1 MTDLVLFV
9 KGDEPTLRD
18 REVARLVEQ
27 LLEGADPSLALDDH
41 TIPPRRRADAG
52 DDDVSDA
59 ESVDL
64 PAFSAVT
71 TAVQS
76 PPFMTPVRVVVVR
89 EVGNLSAEQAQWLAA
104 YVGDP
109 LDTTRLVLV
118 AGGGRL
124 PAALDKA
131 LKAAKVG
138 AVGPRAEGVSDVLA
152 AELRDAGLTLDA
164 DASARVADHFGE
176 DSGRIP
182 EFVSTLAAT
191 YGPKSKLTV
200 ETVEPFLGALGT
212 SGPFALTN
220 ALDRG
225 DVAGV
230 LEALHRSLHATSG
243 RQSKPLHPM
252 QIVAIVI
259 GHYQR
264 LLRLDDPAIVTKEQ
278 AADALGMKNPNAAR
292 FRLDAARALGSDG
305 LREVFGL
312 LAQAELDLR
321 GASGVDDETVLE
333 VLLARLANLARRR
346 SGGVSRSKTRARRG
360 A

>member
-1 MTDLVLFV
+1 VTSLVHLV

-27 LLEGADPSLALDDH
+27 LLDGSDASLALDDH
-41 TIPPRRRADAG
+41 TIPPRRRVESTDDEVADA
-52 DDDVSDA
+52 D
-59 ESVDL
+59 SVDL
-64 PAFSAVT
+64 PVFTAVT

-89 EVGNLSAEQAQWLAA
+89 EIGNLTAEQAQWLAV
-104 YVGDP
+104 YVADP
-109 LDTTRLVLV
+109 LPTTRLVLV
-118 AGGGRL
+118 AGGGRV
-124 PAALDKA
+124 PAALEKA

-138 AVGPRAEGVSDVLA
+138 AVAPRAEGVADVLA
-152 AELRDAGLTLDA
+152 AELRDAGIALDA
-164 DASARVADHFGE
+164 DASARVVDHFG
-176 DSGRIP
+176 DDAGRVP
-182 EFVSTLAAT
+182 EFVATLAAT
-191 YGPKSKLTV
+191 FGPNQTLDAG
-200 ETVEPFLGALGT
+200 TVEPFLGSLGT

-225 DVAGV
+225 DVAAV
-230 LEALHRSLHATSG
+230 LEALYRSLHATSG

-252 QIVAIVI
+252 QIVAMVI
-259 GHYQR
+259 SHYQK

-292 FRLDAARALGSDG
+292 FRLDAARALGTDG

-333 VLLARLANLARRR
+333 VLVARLANLARRR
-346 SGGVSRSKTRARRG
+346 GSGVSRSKTRAQRG